1 MEYGQVYY
9 DAGSQWALNLVLASM
24 ILSIALD
31 IHWRDFK
38 AVAKMPKAIFAG
50 LIAQFLILPAVT
62 AGFTLILDLPAG
74 IELGMILV
82 AACPGGALSNFITH
96 LSGGNAALSISMTA
110 ISSGLALFMMP
121 INFMVWA
128 EINPNTS
135 QLLQAI
141 QVDGFSLFVSLFW
154 VLAIPLGLGLFV
166 KAQFESIAYKLHQ
179 LLRVTSLL
187 SLFVFIFIAVSN
199 NLSAFLSNFLLLF
212 LVVLLHNS
220 TALILGFCAGK
231 LSSLGISDIKATT
244 IEVGMQNSSLAIAI
258 VFTQFNGEPGMAL
271 ISAFWGTWHIVSG
284 LMIATGFRFWVGPN
298 QEKLNQEKP
307 VGLDA

>member
-9 DAGSQWALNLVLASM
+9 DGSSQWALNLVLSSM

-31 IHWRDFK
+31 ISWRDFK

-50 LIAQFLILPAVT
+50 LFAQFLILPAAT
-62 AGFTLILDLPAG
+62 ASLTLLLDLPPG

-96 LSGGNAALSISMTA
+96 LSGGNTALSISMTA
-110 ISSGLALFMMP
+110 ASSALALFMMP
-121 INFMVWA
+121 INFVFWA
-128 EINPNTS
+128 GINPETS
-135 QLLQAI
+135 QVMQTI
-141 QVDGFSLFVSLFW
+141 EVSGIELFVNLFW
-154 VLAIPLGLGLFV
+154 VLAIPLTLGLTI
-166 KAQFESIAYKLHQ
+166 KAKFERLALNLHKI
-179 LLRVTSLL
+179 LRATSLIA
-187 SLFVFIFIAVSN
+187 LFAFIFIAVSN
-199 NLSAFLSNFLLLF
+199 NSDAFLSNFQLLF

-220 TALILGFCAGK
+220 AALILGFAAGK
-231 LSSLGISDIKATT
+231 LSKLSIRDIKATT

-284 LMIATGFRFWVGPN
+284 IAIAAIFRRWGETSPI
-298 QEKLNQEKP
+298 QTLEI
-307 VGLDA
+307 DA